1 MEPLLD
7 DATAAFLGTGCA
19 LLVGT
24 ALPDGEPVAARG
36 FGCTTVE
43 VGPGRALLR
52 VLLAADD
59 PRGFEHACVGDR
71 VAVTATSVVTLRS
84 VQLKGR
90 LRGIEAPTAADDA
103 KAVAYLE
110 AFFVDITCTDGTPRA
125 LLQRMVPAAYVAWLV
140 EAQELFDQTPGPS
153 AGAALSGAD
162 R

>member
-7 DATAAFLGTGCA
+7 DATVAFLGTGCA

-36 FGCTTVE
+36 FGCTPVE
-43 VGPGRALLR
+43 VGPGRAVLR

-59 PRGFEHACVGDR
+59 PRGFEHAGVGDR
-71 VAVTATSVVTLRS
+71 VAVTATSVLDLRS

-90 LRGIEAPTAADDA
+90 LRGIEPASEADEA
-103 KAVAYLE
+103 KAAAYSE
-110 AFFVDITCTDGTPRA
+110 AFFADITATDGTPRE
-125 LLQRMVPAAYVAWLV
+125 LLERMVPAGYVVWVV
-140 EAQELFDQTPGPS
+140 EAQEAFDQTPGPA
-153 AGAALSGAD
+153 AGAAISGEA